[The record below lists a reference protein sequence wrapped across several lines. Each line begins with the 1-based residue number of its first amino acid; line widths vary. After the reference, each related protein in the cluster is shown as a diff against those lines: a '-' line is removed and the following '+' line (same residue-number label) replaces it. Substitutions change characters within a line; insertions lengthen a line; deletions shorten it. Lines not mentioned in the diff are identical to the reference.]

1 MANSFLH
8 SLVKFRQV
16 QLCLLLAVAVL
27 FAAPVILQAQ
37 STDPQDVFA
46 ALDELEEK
54 GVETWFGRGILDHA
68 WAPVARLQDSLEDKH
83 GLSIFGL
90 YSPILQV
97 GSAVENVNHG
107 FDFFARWDGIVDS
120 PRWGRGSLDIF
131 ALHRDD
137 NLIATDSAA
146 FMRELG
152 LVLPINDAEVGG
164 TFNSLSQLAWE
175 QVVAPGRLELV
186 LGQLDPV
193 NLIDKNVFA
202 GYDRQ
207 SFIHGALSSNPAR
220 SLPSSGLGVGLM
232 LGFFNKAALQGVIM
246 DGDARENSD
255 INGAN

>member
-90 YSPILQV
+90 YSPIV
-97 GSAVENVNHG
+97 KN
-107 FDFFARWDGIVDS
+107 
-120 PRWGRGSLDIF
+120 
-131 ALHRDD
+131 
-137 NLIATDSAA
+137 
-146 FMRELG
+146 
-152 LVLPINDAEVGG
+152 PI
-164 TFNSLSQLAWE
+164 
-175 QVVAPGRLELV
+175 R
-186 LGQLDPV
+186 
-193 NLIDKNVFA
+193 
-202 GYDRQ
+202 GYDC
-207 SFIHGALSSNPAR
+207 SALSFEADQVLRAGCAAHGDNDCRKNAKYVAYHCFSHPC
-220 SLPSSGLGVGLM
+220 GVYASRVP
-232 LGFFNKAALQGVIM
+232 F
-246 DGDARENSD
+246 
-255 INGAN
+255 GADP